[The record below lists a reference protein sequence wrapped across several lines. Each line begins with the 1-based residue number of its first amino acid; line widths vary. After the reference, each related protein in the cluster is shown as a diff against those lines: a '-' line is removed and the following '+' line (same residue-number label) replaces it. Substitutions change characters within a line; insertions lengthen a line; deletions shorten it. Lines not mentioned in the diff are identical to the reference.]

1 MPDDV
6 TPCPWCGKGI
16 SGQTLLRKLPR
27 DSEIVE
33 QNGKRQISD
42 EKRPEI
48 LRFQVFLVGLS
59 ETFSKNYKIIRD
71 YVKHHASTPV
81 NTNVD
86 PTITDQSY
94 NSDYIVKSIKQQ
106 QKTLTEFEIQ
116 SVIQKYQNGASSYD
130 LAKEFGCHRRT
141 ITDTLKRNGVEVSHQ
156 AATKPELVKR
166 IIELYA
172 EMKTPKEVG
181 AIAGI
186 NEGTVRQ
193 ILKKNNIHIRR
204 SWEYPRSK

>member
-1 MPDDV
+1 MPKAIVNPQRFSHRKDFRKIRKALINKEK
-6 TPCPWCGKGI
+6 TSNHNG
-16 SGQTLLRKLPR
+16 LL
-27 DSEIVE
+27 
-33 QNGKRQISD
+33 
-42 EKRPEI
+42 
-48 LRFQVFLVGLS
+48 VFAVLVGLS
-59 ETFSKNYKIIRD
+59 ETFSNNYKIIRD
-71 YVKHHASTPV
+71 YVKNHASTPV
-81 NTNVD
+81 NTDID
-86 PTITDQSY
+86 PAITDQSY
-94 NSDYIVKSIKQQ
+94 NPDYIVKSIKQQ
-106 QKTLTEFEIQ
+106 QKTLTEYEIQ
-116 SVIQKYQNGASSYD
+116 SIIQKYQNGASSYD

-204 SWEYPRSK
+204 IWEYPRSK

>member
-1 MPDDV
+1 M
-6 TPCPWCGKGI
+6 
-16 SGQTLLRKLPR
+16 
-27 DSEIVE
+27 
-33 QNGKRQISD
+33 
-42 EKRPEI
+42 
-48 LRFQVFLVGLS
+48 VGLS

-81 NTNVD
+81 NTDVD

-94 NSDYIVKSIKQQ
+94 NPDYIVKSIKQQ

-181 AIAGI
+181 AIVGV
-186 NEGTVRQ
+186 GGDTVRKV
-193 ILKKNNIHIRR
+193 LKENGIYIRK
-204 SWEYPRSK
+204 SWEYPKGTK

>member
-1 MPDDV
+1 M
-6 TPCPWCGKGI
+6 
-16 SGQTLLRKLPR
+16 
-27 DSEIVE
+27 
-33 QNGKRQISD
+33 
-42 EKRPEI
+42 
-48 LRFQVFLVGLS
+48 VGLS

-81 NTNVD
+81 KSGIEQCTNNT
-86 PTITDQSY
+86 PY
-94 NSDYIVKSIKQQ
+94 NPNCIVKTIKQQ

-141 ITDTLKRNGVEVSHQ
+141 ITDTLKRNGVELSHQ

-181 AIAGI
+181 AIVGV
-186 NEGTVRQ
+186 GGDTVRKV
-193 ILKKNNIHIRR
+193 LKENGIYIRKSR
-204 SWEYPRSK
+204 EYPKGTK